1 MTKYPTKNAYMRQLC
16 IGVPISLLFMG
27 VVVAAQIG
35 LQYVK
40 WEVGGENTED

>member
-1 MTKYPTKNAYMRQLC
+1 MRQLC